1 MKLLAIIPAYNEEAT
16 VGQVVAE
23 IRSAMPDA
31 DVVVINDGSVDS
43 TASVAAASGAV
54 VVNLP
59 FNMGIGAA
67 VQAGYR
73 YAEQGDYDIAVQVDG
88 DGQHNPFEIAAIT
101 RPVIAGEAEIVVGSR
116 FLGRSDS
123 AGFKSTRMRR
133 IGISLFARVLSV
145 MTGHTLTD
153 PTSGF
158 RACGRKTI
166 RLFAQE
172 YPDDYPEVESLLL
185 AHLAGFRISEEPV
198 KMRAR
203 GGGHSSITPIKSVY
217 YMIKVMMVL
226 FIWLVRKKPELEAR
240 DA

>member
-1 MKLLAIIPAYNEEAT
+1 MKFLAIIPAYNEEAT
-16 VGQVVAE
+16 VGLVVAE
-23 IRSAMPDA
+23 IHASIPEAH
-31 DVVVINDGSVDS
+31 VVVINDGSADG
-43 TASVAAASGAV
+43 TAIAASAAGAA

-73 YAEQGDYDIAVQVDG
+73 YALQGGYDIAAQVDG
-88 DGQHNPFEIAAIT
+88 DGQHDPSELIKIIEPI
-101 RPVIAGEAEIVVGSR
+101 RAGKADIVVGSR
-116 FLGRSDS
+116 FLGGD
-123 AGFKSTRMRR
+123 GFKSTAMRR
-133 IGISLFARVLSV
+133 VGISSFARVLSV
-145 MTGHTLTD
+145 LTGGRLTD

-158 RACGRKTI
+158 RACNRKII

-172 YPDDYPEVESLLL
+172 YPEDYPEVESLLL
-185 AHLAGFRISEEPV
+185 AHLAGLRISEAQV

-226 FIWLVRKKPELEAR
+226 FIWLVRKKPVSA
-240 DA
+240 

>member
-1 MKLLAIIPAYNEEAT
+1 MRLIAIIPAYNEEGT

-23 IRSAMPDA
+23 IHSAMPEA
-31 DVVVINDGSVDS
+31 DVVVINDGSVDA
-43 TASVAAASGAV
+43 TASVAATSGAA

-67 VQAGYR
+67 VQAGYK
-73 YAEQGDYDIAVQVDG
+73 YAEQGAYDIAVQVDG
-88 DGQHNPFEIAAIT
+88 DGQHDPSEMSAIAG
-101 RPVIAGEAEIVVGSR
+101 PVMAGEAEIVVGSR
-116 FLGRSDS
+116 FVGRSGA

-133 IGISLFARVLSV
+133 IGISLFARVLSI
-145 MTGHTLTD
+145 MTGHRLTD

-158 RACGRKTI
+158 RACDRKTI

-185 AHLAGFRISEEPV
+185 VHLAGFRIAEEPV

-203 GGGHSSITPIKSVY
+203 GGGRSSITPIKSVY
-217 YMIKVMMVL
+217 YMVKVMMVL
-226 FIWLVRKKPELEAR
+226 FIWLVRKKPEWEA
-240 DA
+240 